1 MSMPPKNESNS
12 FKMQSFNRL
21 CFRQELRSLHSL
33 PSMYRKLELYAAA
46 ELLRH
51 RSQNDTQPESR
62 LRMMIELRG
71 QENIPNKLL

>member
-33 PSMYRKLELYAAA
+33 SSMHRKLELYAAV
-46 ELLRH
+46 ELLRYIP
-51 RSQNDTQPESR
+51 QNDTQPESR
-62 LRMMIELRG
+62 LRMMIEFRG
-71 QENIPNKLL
+71 QEKFPNKLL

>member
-1 MSMPPKNESNS
+1 MSMPPKNEFNS

-33 PSMYRKLELYAAA
+33 PSMHRKLELYAAA

-51 RSQNDTQPESR
+51 RSQNYTQPEPR
-62 LRMMIELRG
+62 LSTMIELRG
-71 QENIPNKLL
+71 QEKFPNKLL